1 MTTTRARPV
10 KGKPKGKG
18 KAAAPPPPP
27 HPAAPAIWRPG
38 VDALDEGETLA
49 YDPTAYDCMHALR
62 LEWPCLSFDV
72 VRDGLGE
79 NRATFPHALLLVAGT
94 QAAPRAVNTLTW
106 ARLGRL
112 GQGRHGA
119 RAAAADDSDASS
131 SDDDDDDADP
141 ALHTRSVSLAAGVNR
156 VRSAPHAPGLTA
168 VWLESGS
175 VVVHDGRAAV
185 AELAAARDAAPARP
199 RPSLPAPLAAAAHPT
214 EGFGLDWSPAAPGRL
229 ASGDCGGGLRVWE
242 PRDGGAAWAVSAP
255 YGPPPAKAGAAS
267 VEDVQWSPTEGTV
280 LATAAADGSLAV
292 WDTRAPSRPQLTVP
306 AAHAAD
312 ANVISWSR
320 RATYMLASGGD
331 DGALAVWDLR
341 ALAGGAGGS
350 SAAPSSSAAA
360 ARIAAHRAPVT
371 SVEWSPAEP
380 SVLVTSGED
389 AATCVWD
396 LAVERD
402 PDEEAA
408 LGVGAAAAPDALPPQ
423 LMFVHAGQAD
433 VKEAHWHPQ
442 IPGLLV
448 TTAGD
453 GFNVWKPSNI

>member
-1 MTTTRARPV
+1 
-10 KGKPKGKG
+10 
-18 KAAAPPPPP
+18 
-27 HPAAPAIWRPG
+27 
-38 VDALDEGETLA
+38 
-49 YDPTAYDCMHALR
+49 
-62 LEWPCLSFDV
+62 
-72 VRDGLGE
+72 
-79 NRATFPHALLLVAGT
+79 
-94 QAAPRAVNTLTW
+94 
-106 ARLGRL
+106 
-112 GQGRHGA
+112 
-119 RAAAADDSDASS
+119 
-131 SDDDDDDADP
+131 
-141 ALHTRSVSLAAGVNR
+141 
-156 VRSAPHAPGLTA
+156 
-168 VWLESGS
+168 
-175 VVVHDGRAAV
+175 
-185 AELAAARDAAPARP
+185 
-199 RPSLPAPLAAAAHPT
+199 
-214 EGFGLDWSPAAPGRL
+214 
-229 ASGDCGGGLRVWE
+229 
-242 PRDGGAAWAVSAP
+242 
-255 YGPPPAKAGAAS
+255 